1 MKLSSHRFLL
11 SAAFLGVLLS
21 CSGDSPTGT
30 SPTPAQLQAAAG
42 GGRTGTVGTALAAPL
57 VVRATDAS
65 GRRMRGVAVSWS
77 TLSGGGTLSTAS
89 SVTDDAGEARTQ
101 WTLGTTAGEQS
112 VAATVQGLP
121 PVLLTAV
128 ATPGSPA
135 SLRISAGNAQVG
147 VVATA
152 VPSIP
157 TVQVTDRYSNP
168 VQDVEVGWA
177 VTSGGGSVSPPASRT
192 DAAGSASTRW
202 TLGPTVGA
210 NGLTAAVSGLPAAVF
225 TVDATPPPVPA
236 KVEKSSGDAQTG
248 VVGEALADSVAV
260 RVLSA
265 DGRVVPGVTVSWSTL
280 DGSLSSSSKAT
291 DAAGI
296 SRVGWT
302 LGGGAG
308 TQGVEARVSGLDGS
322 PVVFRAT
329 GKAGRVTVVEKSLG
343 DAQHGPVGS
352 ELHMGLGA
360 VARDRYGNPV
370 PGARIA
376 WTASGGGSI
385 NVQNSSTSSSGGAYG
400 RWKLGSAEGPQ
411 TATVTIDGVSAEF
424 TATAGP
430 VVSVASISLDSGS
443 GIKIG
448 EGAVRSVVATMRDTA
463 GNALGGRTVTWTTSA
478 PAVASVSSLAPNAGQ
493 VTGLTVGETTITAT
507 AEGRSASVV
516 VTVTTAPKLTG
527 FSRTP
532 ASVDVTSAPG
542 AVEFTVSATDAGPGV
557 RAVSVS
563 VDPPTAGSRYWSC
576 TTTSP
581 WSGTPGNGVWKCT
594 ITVPQG
600 AEAGT
605 WKVTQVGLV
614 DQAGTFVSTGAHDL
628 VARGYPSTV
637 TVKNSGPPAT
647 RPVMTGLSISPATVD
662 VASASGVVE
671 FTVTANASAGVSN
684 VYVDAL
690 LTVGEVTFGHGCR
703 TFTLVGGTA
712 ANGTWKCRLT
722 VPTTMVA
729 GTWRVG
735 ITIADNAGNSRGYDS
750 AALQAAG
757 FPSSF
762 VVKK

>member
-1 MKLSSHRFLL
+1 MKLSMHHHFL
-11 SAAFLGVLLS
+11 SAAFLAALLS
-21 CSGDSPTGT
+21 CTGDSPTGAGRA
-30 SPTPAQLQAAAG
+30 PAQLQAAG
-42 GGRTGTVGTALAAPL
+42 GGGQTGTAGTALTAPL
-57 VVRATDAS
+57 VVRATDT
-65 GRRMRGVAVSWS
+65 GGQGMRGVAVSWS
-77 TLSGGGTLSTAS
+77 IRSGGGTLSTAS

-101 WTLGTTAGEQS
+101 WTLGQGTGEQS
-112 VAATVQGLP
+112 VAATVQGLA
-121 PVLLTAV
+121 PVLIIATAV
-128 ATPGSPA
+128 PGAPA
-135 SLRISAGNAQVG
+135 ILHVSAGNAQVG
-147 VVATA
+147 VVGTA
-152 VPSIP
+152 VSSAP

-168 VQDVEVGWA
+168 VQGVEVGWA

-192 DAAGSASTRW
+192 DAAGNASTRW
-202 TLGPTVGA
+202 VLGPTVGA
-210 NGLTAAVSGLPAAVF
+210 NGLTAAVSGLPTAVF
-225 TVDATPPPVPA
+225 TVAATPPPVA
-236 KVEKSSGDAQTG
+236 ARVEKSSGDAQTG

-265 DGRVVPGVTVSWSTL
+265 DGRAVPGVAVSWSTL

-329 GKAGRVTVVEKSLG
+329 GKAGRVTVVKKHQG
-343 DAQHGPVGS
+343 DAQRGPVGS

-360 VARDRYGNPV
+360 VALDRYGNPV
-370 PGARIA
+370 AGARVA
-376 WTASGGGSI
+376 WTTSGGGSI
-385 NVQNSSTSSSGGAYG
+385 SAQNSSTPSSGEAYG

-430 VVSVASISLDSGS
+430 VVSVASITLDSGS
-443 GIKIG
+443 RITMG
-448 EGAVRSVVATMRDTA
+448 EGAGRTVVATMRDSA

-493 VTGLTVGETTITAT
+493 VTGLALGETTITAT
-507 AEGRSASVV
+507 SEGRSASVV

-542 AVEFTVSATDAGPGV
+542 VVEFTVSATDAGPGV
-557 RAVSVS
+557 RAVTVS
-563 VDPPTAGSRYWSC
+563 VDPPTLGGRYWSC

-581 WSGTPGNGVWKCT
+581 WSGTPRNGVWKCT

-605 WKVTQVGLV
+605 WKIIQIDLT
-614 DQAGTFVSTGAHDL
+614 DEAGTYAPAYDYHL
-628 VARGYPSTV
+628 AARGYPTTV
-637 TVKNSGPPAT
+637 TVKNSGPPPT
-647 RPVMTGLSISPATVD
+647 RPVMTGLSISPTTVD
-662 VASASGVVE
+662 VANADGVVE
-671 FTVTANASAGVSN
+671 FTLSANASAGIGTI
-684 VYVDAL
+684 YVIAFQGDVVL
-690 LTVGEVTFGHGCR
+690 GCPTV
-703 TFTLVGGTA
+703 TLVGGTA

-722 VPTTMVA
+722 VRKADAA
-729 GTWRVG
+729 GTWQVG
-735 ITIADNAGNSRGYDS
+735 ITIGDNAGYTRLYSS